1 MTTKQMMD
9 IFYTP
14 SKNDL
19 SSFGTVGSF
28 GPLDLCSLEKYM
40 LTHTFFDA
48 FKETEKAKET
58 EKIEQ
63 IVPVSKPVLV
73 EQIKPVLQEPIKTEQ
88 NIPVFKPVLVEQ
100 IKPPQ
105 AKTRFRSYLK
115 DSLFWCMYV
124 HSHGYA
130 AFETHK
136 AIGTNMLNL
145 MMNEKRLLSDFF
157 NKENNKTALKNTNH
171 KITNIKINEIK
182 CDLMTKPMLSS
193 IEALIPCCVYW
204 NCPIYVDLGNK
215 TFLHFVPNTYVSD
228 EDEAANEGPED
239 PKVPKV
245 TFIDAVLLYICE
257 GRFELELDAEKKS
270 QRIQEMCQ
278 GFYKIPHYE
287 KPLLGIGTYKT
298 DEMQYLYDMV
308 ISANDVVCCTG
319 TKGAEHPTLPQSSK
333 MKKQEMYV
341 AIAQKCVLPATM
353 F

>member
-1 MTTKQMMD
+1 MMD

-19 SSFGTVGSF
+19 GSF
-28 GPLDLCSLEKYM
+28 GLDLCSLEKYM

-48 FKETEKAKET
+48 FKETDKAEP
-58 EKIEQ
+58 I
-63 IVPVSKPVLV
+63 IPVSKPVLVEQNIPVLQEPMKTEPIKPVLV
-73 EQIKPVLQEPIKTEQ
+73 EQIKPVSPPPIK
-88 NIPVFKPVLVEQ
+88 
-100 IKPPQ
+100 PQ
-105 AKTRFRSYLK
+105 PKTRFRSYLK

-157 NKENNKTALKNTNH
+157 NKEDNKTALKNTNH

-228 EDEAANEGPED
+228 EDEGPLD
-239 PKVPKV
+239 PN
-245 TFIDAVLLYICE
+245 AVLLYTVE
-257 GRFELELDAEKKS
+257 GRFELELDTEKKS

-298 DEMQYLYDMV
+298 DEMQYLYDM
-308 ISANDVVCCTG
+308 IINANDVTQCTK
-319 TKGAEHPTLPQSSK
+319 TK
-333 MKKQEMYV
+333 MKKQEMYAAV
-341 AIAQKCVLPATM
+341 IQKCVLPTTM

>member
-1 MTTKQMMD
+1 MTTKQLID
-9 IFYTP
+9 IFY
-14 SKNDL
+14 K
-19 SSFGTVGSF
+19 GSF

-40 LTHTFFDA
+40 LTHTFFDG
-48 FKETEKAKET
+48 FKETEKAEP
-58 EKIEQ
+58 I
-63 IVPVSKPVLV
+63 I
-73 EQIKPVLQEPIKTEQ
+73 PVLQEPIKTEQ
-88 NIPVFKPVLVEQ
+88 NVPVSKPILVEQ
-100 IKPPQ
+100 IKPPV
-105 AKTRFRSYLK
+105 KTRFRSYLK

-157 NKENNKTALKNTNH
+157 NKEDNKTALKNINH

-228 EDEAANEGPED
+228 EDNSFKD
-239 PKVPKV
+239 PN
-245 TFIDAVLLYICE
+245 AVLLYICE
-257 GRFELELDAEKKS
+257 GRFELELDVEKKS
-270 QRIQEMCQ
+270 QRIGEMCQ

-287 KPLLGIGTYKT
+287 KPLLSIGTYKT
-298 DEMQYLYDMV
+298 DEMQYLYDM
-308 ISANDVVCCTG
+308 IINANDITQCTK
-319 TKGAEHPTLPQSSK
+319 TK
-333 MKKQEMYV
+333 MKKQEMYA
-341 AIAQKCVLPATM
+341 AIAQKCVLPTTM

>member
-1 MTTKQMMD
+1 MMD

-19 SSFGTVGSF
+19 SSEG
-28 GPLDLCSLEKYM
+28 LDLCSLEKYM

-48 FKETEKAKET
+48 FKETEKT
-58 EKIEQ
+58 EQNI
-63 IVPVSKPVLV
+63 PVLTPVLV

-88 NIPVFKPVLVEQ
+88 IIPVSKPILVEQ

-105 AKTRFRSYLK
+105 TKTRFRSYLK

-157 NKENNKTALKNTNH
+157 NKEDNKTALKNTNH

-228 EDEAANEGPED
+228 EDEGPLD
-239 PKVPKV
+239 PN
-245 TFIDAVLLYICE
+245 AVLLYTVE

-287 KPLLGIGTYKT
+287 KPLLSIGTYKT

-308 ISANDVVCCTG
+308 ITVNDIVCCEKT
-319 TKGAEHPTLPQSSK
+319 K
-333 MKKQEMYV
+333 MKKQDMYA
-341 AIAQKCVLPATM
+341 AIAQKCVLPTTM

>member
-1 MTTKQMMD
+1 MMD
-9 IFYTP
+9 IFYKGP
-14 SKNDL
+14 L
-19 SSFGTVGSF
+19 GPF

-40 LTHTFFDA
+40 LTHTFFDG
-48 FKETEKAKET
+48 FKETEET
-58 EKIEQ
+58 EETEQ
-63 IVPVSKPVLV
+63 IIPVSKPILV
-73 EQIKPVLQEPIKTEQ
+73 EQ
-88 NIPVFKPVLVEQ
+88 NIPVSKPILVEQIIPVSKPILVEQIIPVSKPILVEQ
-100 IKPPQ
+100 IKPP

-157 NKENNKTALKNTNH
+157 NKEDNKTALKNTNH

-182 CDLMTKPMLSS
+182 CNLMTKPMLSS

-228 EDEAANEGPED
+228 EDID
-239 PKVPKV
+239 PN
-245 TFIDAVLLYICE
+245 AVLLYICE

-270 QRIQEMCQ
+270 HRIKEICQ
-278 GFYKIPHYE
+278 GHYKIPHYE

-298 DEMQYLYDMV
+298 DEMQHLYDMV
-308 ISANDVVCCTG
+308 IGASDVVCCTK
-319 TKGAEHPTLPQSSK
+319 TK
-333 MKKQEMYV
+333 MKKQEMYA
-341 AIAQKCVLPATM
+341 AIAQKCVLPTTM

>member
-14 SKNDL
+14 SKNDLSSL

-48 FKETEKAKET
+48 FKETEK
-58 EKIEQ
+58 IEQ

-73 EQIKPVLQEPIKTEQ
+73 EQIIPVLQEPMKTEQ
-88 NIPVFKPVLVEQ
+88 IVPVSKPILVEQ

-157 NKENNKTALKNTNH
+157 NKEDNKTALKNINH

-228 EDEAANEGPED
+228 EDTASSD
-239 PKVPKV
+239 PN
-245 TFIDAVLLYICE
+245 AVLLYICE

-308 ISANDVVCCTG
+308 ISANDVVCCAG
-319 TKGAEHPTLPQSSK
+319 TKGAEHPTLLQSSK